1 LTTSTGVRT
10 AVPPTME
17 PTAEWWRTVPG
28 SFGWPLV
35 GQSLSFYRDYL
46 GLVRRAHAAWGP
58 VFKMRIL
65 GQRQIMLVGAAANR
79 LVLADQ
85 ADSFSSRWG
94 WEFSLGE
101 LFRNGLML
109 RDGDDHRYHRRILQV
124 AFQRPALLSYLEQ
137 MEPLVM
143 RALSSWPTGS
153 ELRVYRELK
162 ALLLDLAARVF
173 LGVRLEHEI
182 AAVNHAFQR
191 VVKGSTAFVRRP
203 VPGLDYARG
212 LQGRRQLDAFFHT
225 LVAAR
230 RQAPTEDVL
239 GRLCTAVSE
248 EGERLTDEQVVD
260 HVIFFMMAAHDTTT
274 SALTSLVYE
283 LGRHPSW
290 QDRLRQECARHAEVA
305 SDERLKDLRELGW
318 AIKETLRL
326 HPPLVVIPRR
336 AMAPVEAGGFTIPAG
351 MNVTVSPAYTQRME
365 EYWSAPES
373 FDPERFS
380 EARAEDRKVPF
391 AYLPFGGGVHLCLGM
406 FFAEMQAKLIAHHL
420 LRRFRW
426 SLPEG
431 YRAPYKQV
439 PIQAPRDALPLRLLP
454 A

>member
-1 LTTSTGVRT
+1 
-10 AVPPTME
+10 MI
-17 PTAEWWRTVPG
+17 
-28 SFGWPLV
+28 
-35 GQSLSFYRDYL
+35 GQSIEFYRDYL
-46 GLVRRAHAAWGP
+46 GLVRRAHAAYGP
-58 VFKMRIL
+58 VFRLRIL
-65 GQRQIMLVGAAANR
+65 GQRQMMLIGAASNR

-124 AFQRPALLSYLEQ
+124 AFQRPALMSYLQ
-137 MEPLVM
+137 HMEPLVT
-143 RALSSWPTGS
+143 RALAAWPTGS
-153 ELRVYRELK
+153 ELRVYAELK

-173 LGVRLEHEI
+173 LGVSLEREI

-191 VVKGSTAFVRRP
+191 VVKGSTAFVRRA

-212 LQGRRQLDAFFHT
+212 LQGRRELDAFFHK
-225 LVAAR
+225 LVAER

-248 EGERLTDEQVVD
+248 EGERLTDAEVVD

-283 LGRHPSW
+283 LGLHPAW
-290 QDRLRQECARHAEVA
+290 QDRLRQECARHEGVA

-336 AMAPVEAGGFTIPAG
+336 ATAAVEAGGFTIPAG
-351 MNVTVSPAYTQRME
+351 MNVTVSPAYTHRME
-365 EYWSAPES
+365 EYWSSPEA

-391 AYLPFGGGVHLCLGM
+391 AYLPFGGGLHLCLGM

-426 SLPEG
+426 TLHEG

-439 PIQAPRDALPLRLLP
+439 PIQAPRDGLPVRLLP

>member
-1 LTTSTGVRT
+1 
-10 AVPPTME
+10 
-17 PTAEWWRTVPG
+17 
-28 SFGWPLV
+28 
-35 GQSLSFYRDYL
+35 
-46 GLVRRAHAAWGP
+46 
-58 VFKMRIL
+58 MRIL

-85 ADSFSSRWG
+85 AESFSSRWG

-109 RDGDDHRYHRRILQV
+109 RDGDDHRYHRRILQL
-124 AFQRPALLSYLEQ
+124 AFVRPALLSYLRQ
-137 MEPLVM
+137 MEPLVL
-143 RALSSWPTGS
+143 RALASWPAGS
-153 ELRVYRELK
+153 ERRVYTELK
-162 ALLLDLAARVF
+162 GLLLDLAARVF
-173 LGVRLEHEI
+173 LGVSLEHEI
-182 AAVNHAFQR
+182 AAVNDAFQR
-191 VVKGSTAFVRRP
+191 VVKGSTAFVRTA

-212 LQGRRQLDAFFHT
+212 LQGRRELEVFFRT

-230 RQAPTEDVL
+230 RRAPTEDVL

-248 EGERLTDEQVVD
+248 DGERLTDDEVVD

-290 QDRLRQECARHAEVA
+290 QDRLRQEGAGLAAVA
-305 SDERLKDLRELGW
+305 GDDRLKDLRELGW

-336 AMAPVEAGGFTIPAG
+336 AMAPVQADGLTIPAG

-365 EYWSAPES
+365 EYWSAPEA

-406 FFAEMQAKLIAHHL
+406 FFADMQAKLIAHHL

-426 SLPEG
+426 TLPEA

-439 PIQAPRDALPLRLLP
+439 PIQAPRDALPVRLLP

>member
-1 LTTSTGVRT
+1 V
-10 AVPPTME
+10 AVPAARPS
-17 PTAEWWRTVPG
+17 AEWWRSVPG

-35 GQSLSFYRDYL
+35 GQSLEFYRDYL
-46 GLVRRAHAAWGP
+46 GLVRRAHAAYGSF
-58 VFKMRIL
+58 FKMRIL
-65 GQRQIMLVGAAANR
+65 GQRQIMLIGAAANR

-85 ADSFSSRWG
+85 AESFSSRGG

-124 AFQRPALLSYLEQ
+124 AFQRPALMSYLRQ

-153 ELRVYRELK
+153 QLHVYAELK

-173 LGVRLEHEI
+173 LGVELEHEI
-182 AAVNHAFQR
+182 AAVNDAFQR
-191 VVKGSTAFVRRP
+191 VVKGATAFVRRA

-212 LQGRRQLDAFFHT
+212 LAGRRELEVFFRT

-230 RQAPTEDVL
+230 RRAPTEDVL

-248 EGERLTDEQVVD
+248 EGERLNDAEVVD

-274 SALTSLVYE
+274 SALTSLVYQ

-290 QDRLRQECARHAEVA
+290 QDRLREEGARHGEVA
-305 SDERLKDLRELGW
+305 GDERLKDLRELGW

-336 AMAPVEAGGFTIPAG
+336 ATAPVEAGGFTVPVG
-351 MNVTVSPAYTQRME
+351 MNVTVSPSYTHRME
-365 EYWSAPES
+365 EYWSAPEA
-373 FDPERFS
+373 FEPERFS
-380 EARAEDRKVPF
+380 EARGEDRKVPF

-406 FFAEMQAKLIAHHL
+406 FFADMQAKLIAHHL

-426 SLPEG
+426 TLPEG

-439 PIQAPRDALPLRLLP
+439 PIQAPRDALPVRLLP